1 MSENHP
7 AWKAY
12 IHQQSQFSYP
22 KSVSKGKRR
31 PSPYDQD
38 NVEQEVLRVTEGYA
52 HDMGMIKDILVVMM
66 NLMEKQNKSI
76 GELYAL
82 LEENTDMIDLLIA
95 GEDYGD

>member
-12 IHQQSQFSYP
+12 IQQQAQYSYP
-22 KSVSKGKRR
+22 KSTGWANRSNA
-31 PSPYDQD
+31 PYDQA
-38 NVEQEVLRVTEGYA
+38 NQKLIRVTKDYA

-66 NLMEKQNKSI
+66 NLMEKQSKSI
-76 GELYAL
+76 GELYEL

>member
-12 IHQQSQFSYP
+12 LNQQAQFSYP
-22 KSVSKGKRR
+22 KSASRR
-31 PSPYDQD
+31 KASPYDQD
-38 NVEQEVLRVTEGYA
+38 NELLRVTEDYA

-76 GELYAL
+76 SELYAL